1 MGSDALG
8 QAQTPCPSVVTEA
21 YYTLQQAA
29 QLVGVPVADLE
40 RAMAEHRLPFV
51 HQFGRKLIA
60 PDDLDAYRIQNNLPN
75 PHK

>member
-8 QAQTPCPSVVTEA
+8 QAQTPCASVTTEA
-21 YYTLQQAA
+21 YYTLQEAA
-29 QLVGVPVADLE
+29 HEFGVPVTELE

-60 PDDLDAYRIQNNLPN
+60 PDDLAAYRIQNSIPN
-75 PHK
+75 PPK